1 MSSKKDGSVSFSDS
15 IMANSLNSIPLRT
28 QFSLHNRVFQ
38 EPGSTEHIL
47 YTSKIDDDGV
57 IQLVESGKENIYDM
71 IQSHKDSCDIHVLLK
86 RFEQGD
92 PDALSRAQG
101 AYGDFTNMPES
112 YAQLLNSVIAGEQY
126 FMSLPV
132 EIRAKFGHSFE
143 QFMVSMDKPDFA
155 EKMGF
160 ISEQPAGS
168 SPAEP
173 AKEVPPEEA

>member
-1 MSSKKDGSVSFSDS
+1 MPLKKTVV
-15 IMANSLNSIPLRT
+15 SLNPIPLRT
-28 QFSLHNRVFQ
+28 QFTPRERVFQ
-38 EPGSTEHIL
+38 EVGSTEHIL

-160 ISEQPAGS
+160 TAPAQESPAQPAT
-168 SPAEP
+168 PEP
-173 AKEVPPEEA
+173 VPDADPVSKQ